1 MAYSGG
7 EDILLSSLLISFRTM
22 SASESRTLRR
32 SLKTPILW
40 HILYS
45 SSSCWTR
52 FLRSFRFSFSLLIL
66 SSFSSGV
73 SLQLRRF
80 LDFFPISIIGKGSSR
95 VEFSESCWANFLFCS
110 NQFGIILDFRHRQKY
125 HIGILAERK
134 KSSYTHRILNLGILI
149 LTLAIMAML

>member
-7 EDILLSSLLISFRTM
+7 GDILLSSLLISFRTM

-66 SSFSSGV
+66 SSFSLGV
-73 SLQLRRF
+73 SLQLRSF

-110 NQFGIILDFRHRQKY
+110 NQLGIILEFFVGVNENLTTFLCTLNREW
-125 HIGILAERK
+125 GTRK
-134 KSSYTHRILNLGILI
+134 HFLEGKKISWPLF
-149 LTLAIMAML
+149 